1 MARPG
6 EGARRALVTGG
17 AGFVGSHLC
26 ERLVAEGRDVVC
38 VDNLSTG
45 SEANVEHLTEE
56 PGFEFFEY
64 DVTENLEDFG
74 GLDEI
79 YHLASPA
86 SPADFERLAIHIL
99 EVGSTGTRNLL
110 ELAREKGARFLLA
123 STSEVYGDPLVHPQ
137 HEDYLGNVD
146 PVGVRGCYDEAKRF
160 AEALTMAYHR
170 RHGVETRI
178 ARIFN
183 TYGPRMRSDDGR
195 MVPNFIGQAFVGGP
209 LTIYGDGV
217 QTRSIQY
224 VDDLV
229 EGLVRLMQS
238 TERRPV
244 NLGNPEE
251 HTVAEIA
258 GIISDLSGGDGG
270 VEYLPLPE
278 GDPTRRCPE
287 ISRAR
292 ESLGWEPRISA
303 RTGLEKT
310 LRSLRSL

>member
-1 MARPG
+1 V
-6 EGARRALVTGG
+6 LVPGG

-26 ERLVAEGRDVVC
+26 ERLLAEGRDVVC

-45 SEANVEHLTEE
+45 SAANVEHLLKES
-56 PGFEFFEY
+56 GFEFFEY
-64 DVTENLEDFG
+64 DVTGHLEEFG
-74 GLDEI
+74 VLDEI
-79 YHLASPA
+79 FHLASPA
-86 SPADFERLAIHIL
+86 SPADFETRSIEIL
-99 EVGSTGTRNLL
+99 DAGSAGTRNVL
-110 ELAREKGARFLLA
+110 EIARESGARFLLA

-137 HEDYLGNVD
+137 HEEYLGNAD

-160 AEALTMAYHR
+160 SESLTMAYHR

-195 MVPNFIGQAFVGGP
+195 MVPNFIGQTLAGEP
-209 LTIYGDGV
+209 LTIYGDGS

-224 VDDLV
+224 VEDLV
-229 EGLVRLMQS
+229 EGLVRLMRS

-251 HTVAEIA
+251 HTVAGIA
-258 GIISDLSGGDGG
+258 DIISDLSGGDGG
-270 VEYLPLPE
+270 VEHLPLPE
-278 GDPTRRCPE
+278 GDPARRCPD

-292 ESLGWEPRISA
+292 ESLGWEPKTSA
-303 RTGLEKT
+303 RDGLEKT
-310 LRSLRSL
+310 LRSLSGR

>member
-1 MARPG
+1 
-6 EGARRALVTGG
+6 VTGG

-26 ERLVAEGRDVVC
+26 ERLVAEGCGVVC

-45 SEANVEHLTEE
+45 SAANVEHLTEE
-56 PGFEFFEY
+56 PGFEFFEA
-64 DVTENLEDFG
+64 DVTRPVEVSGQLE
-74 GLDEI
+74 EV

-86 SPADFERLAIHIL
+86 SPSDFERRAIEIL
-99 EVGSTGTRNLL
+99 DVGSAGTRNVL
-110 ELAREKGARFLLA
+110 EIARESGARFLLA

-195 MVPNFIGQAFVGGP
+195 MVPNFIVQALAGEP
-209 LTIYGDGV
+209 LTIYGDGS

-224 VDDLV
+224 VEDLV
-229 EGLVRLMQS
+229 EGLVRLMRS

-251 HTVAEIA
+251 HTVAQVA
-258 GIISDLSGGDGG
+258 GMISDLSGGDGG

-292 ESLGWEPRISA
+292 ESLGWEPKISA

-310 LRSLRSL
+310 LRSPRSL

>member
-1 MARPG
+1 
-6 EGARRALVTGG
+6 VSGG

-26 ERLVAEGRDVVC
+26 ERLVAEGRGVVC

-45 SEANVEHLTEE
+45 SEANVEHLAEE

-64 DVTENLEDFG
+64 DVTENLEELG
-74 GLDEI
+74 VLDEI
-79 YHLASPA
+79 FHLASPA
-86 SPADFERLAIHIL
+86 SPSDFETRAMEIL
-99 EVGSTGTRNLL
+99 DVGSTGTRNLL
-110 ELAREKGARFLLA
+110 ELARESGARFLLA
-123 STSEVYGDPLVHPQ
+123 STSEVYGDSLVHPQ
-137 HEDYLGNVD
+137 HEEYLGNVD
-146 PVGVRGCYDEAKRF
+146 PVGIRGVYDESKRF
-160 AEALTMAYHR
+160 SEALTMAYHR

-183 TYGPRMRSDDGR
+183 TYGPRMRPDDGR
-195 MVPNFIGQAFVGGP
+195 MVPNFIAQALAAKP
-209 LTIYGDGV
+209 LTIHGDGS

-229 EGLVRLMQS
+229 EGLVRLMRS

-258 GIISDLSGGDGG
+258 GIISELSGGDGG
-270 VEYLPLPE
+270 IEYLPLPE
-278 GDPTRRCPE
+278 GDPARRRPE

-292 ESLGWEPRISA
+292 ESLGWEPGISA
-303 RTGLEKT
+303 RTGLGKT
-310 LRSLRSL
+310 LRSLPGR